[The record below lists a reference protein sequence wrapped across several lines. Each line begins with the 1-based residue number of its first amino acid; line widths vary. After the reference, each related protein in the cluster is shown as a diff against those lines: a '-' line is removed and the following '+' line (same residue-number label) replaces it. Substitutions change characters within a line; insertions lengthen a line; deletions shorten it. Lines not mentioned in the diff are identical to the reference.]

1 MICKLIISNHTNT
14 QQVYPDLFSV
24 SGGLVQRLQ
33 PHVTQSQHG
42 VGVVLSGRLL
52 QNTLKLL
59 LTRSPFLFGQ
69 VKVPYQGPGIWVIL
83 RFKKNKKKTSQLNH
97 FVEHWY
103 SSQTRVGDKE
113 PD

>member
-24 SGGLVQRLQ
+24 SGGLVQCLQ

-59 LTRSPFLFGQ
+59 LTWSPFLFGQ

-83 RFKKNKKKTSQLNH
+83 RFFLKKTKNISVNH
-97 FVEHWY
+97 FV
-103 SSQTRVGDKE
+103 
-113 PD
+113 